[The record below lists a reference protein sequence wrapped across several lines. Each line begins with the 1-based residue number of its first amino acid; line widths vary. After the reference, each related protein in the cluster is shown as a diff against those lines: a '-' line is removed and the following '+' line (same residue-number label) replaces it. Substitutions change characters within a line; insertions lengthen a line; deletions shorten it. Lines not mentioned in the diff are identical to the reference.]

1 MMYML
6 SDILL
11 RVFSSHTLKV
21 EHVCVSIH
29 TMDIMYELV
38 LLLEYELVVCINP
51 S

>member
-1 MMYML
+1 MYML

-38 LLLEYELVVCINP
+38 LLLLE
-51 S
+51 STSS